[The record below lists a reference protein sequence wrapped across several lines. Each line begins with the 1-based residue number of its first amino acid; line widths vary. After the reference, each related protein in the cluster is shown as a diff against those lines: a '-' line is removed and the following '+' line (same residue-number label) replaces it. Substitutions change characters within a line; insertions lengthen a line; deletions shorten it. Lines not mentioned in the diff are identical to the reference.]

1 MLSQIVITDVYYQN
15 TYAQAAGVLIH
26 RWSDTEPAA
35 EYLSCSDEI
44 DAYVS
49 GQFYQRELPH
59 LLRLLHTIES
69 YDCVVVDAHV
79 WLTRDQPG
87 AGHYLWQALDQRVP
101 VIGVAKNPFHN
112 GVALPLTR
120 GDSKK
125 ALWISAVG
133 VDPQEARGWINEMAG
148 PYRIPTLL
156 KHVDSLS
163 RLPPSR

>member
-69 YDCVVVDAHV
+69 YESINRYKVKFI
-79 WLTRDQPG
+79 L
-87 AGHYLWQALDQRVP
+87 
-101 VIGVAKNPFHN
+101 NPIMN
-112 GVALPLTR
+112 
-120 GDSKK
+120 S
-125 ALWISAVG
+125 I
-133 VDPQEARGWINEMAG
+133 
-148 PYRIPTLL
+148 
-156 KHVDSLS
+156 LS
-163 RLPPSR
+163 PK